1 MYADLNQA
9 NLGACGV
16 LVSGHADCEPSNNC
30 YRKRGHVEQ
39 MPRISFIE
47 HGALVVCKLEGVC
60 SSQKIMASG
69 WELWIFILWTLSPK
83 SLR

>member
-39 MPRISFIE
+39 MPRLSFIE
-47 HGALVVCKLEGVC
+47 HGH
-60 SSQKIMASG
+60 
-69 WELWIFILWTLSPK
+69 
-83 SLR
+83 